1 MMKIKSLLIFT
12 LFISVLAF
20 AQTPIHH
27 FTFNNTYSNSN
38 STIQLG
44 QLNATFP
51 TSFVTGRNGG
61 QAVNIPN
68 AGGLKAI
75 INNLP
80 LGNNPRTVATW
91 IKFNQYN
98 ATGGSYIFSYGNAVN
113 GQAFGLTMNYNN
125 GLEQY
130 NWGAGYSVTITINEN
145 SNVFFNNGQW
155 YHLVTTYDGS
165 KIKIYMNGALIKTQN
180 LAINTSNTINNLFKI
195 GATPS
200 TSSWLTLNATIDDLQ
215 IFDVALTDAQVN
227 SLYSGTLATADLS
240 NIKNNISIYPNPAK
254 DVVFVK
260 SETLITKIELYD
272 FSGKKI
278 KESASKEMNI
288 SSLQRGNYLVKITD
302 KEGNTQTKSLIK
314 E

>member
-1 MMKIKSLLIFT
+1 MKTKLLSILFLLPFLMIK
-12 LFISVLAF
+12 
-20 AQTPIHH
+20 AQTPIHR
-27 FTFNNTYSNSN
+27 FTFDNTYSNSN
-38 STIQLG
+38 STIQLT

-68 AGGLKAI
+68 AGGLKTI
-75 INNLP
+75 ISNLP
-80 LGNNPRTVATW
+80 LGNSARTVATW

-98 ATGGSYIFSYGNAVN
+98 PTGGSYIFSYGNAVN

-130 NWGAGYSVTITINEN
+130 NWGAGYSVIVTINDN

-155 YHLVTTYDGS
+155 YHLVTSYDGT
-165 KIKIYMNGALIKTQN
+165 KVKIYMNGNLIKTQT
-180 LAINTSNTINNLFKI
+180 LAINTSNSVNNLFKI

-200 TSSWLTLNATIDDLQ
+200 TSSGGTLNAAIDDLQ

-227 SLYSGTLATADLS
+227 SLYSGTLATDDLS

-260 SETLITKIELYD
+260 SETPITKIELYD

-278 KESASKEMNI
+278 KESASKEINI

-302 KEGNTQTKSLIK
+302 KEGNTQTKNLIK

>member
-1 MMKIKSLLIFT
+1 MKTKLLSILFLLPFLMIK
-12 LFISVLAF
+12 
-20 AQTPIHH
+20 AQTPIHR
-27 FTFNNTYSNSN
+27 FTFDNTYSNSN
-38 STIQLG
+38 STIQLT
-44 QLNATFP
+44 QLNSTFP

-75 INNLP
+75 ISNLP
-80 LGNNPRTVATW
+80 LGNSARTVATW

-98 ATGGSYIFSYGNAVN
+98 PTGGSYIFSYGNAVN

-130 NWGAGYSVTITINEN
+130 NWGAGYSVIVTINDN

-155 YHLVTTYDGS
+155 YHLVTSYDGT
-165 KIKIYMNGALIKTQN
+165 KVKIYMNGNLIKTQT
-180 LAINTSNTINNLFKI
+180 LAINTSNSVNNLFKI

-200 TSSWLTLNATIDDLQ
+200 TSSGGTLNAAIDDLQ

-227 SLYSGTLATADLS
+227 SLYSGTLATSDLS
-240 NIKNNISIYPNPAK
+240 NIKNNISIYPNPTK
-254 DVVFVK
+254 DIVVVK
-260 SETLITKIELYD
+260 SETPITKIELYD

-278 KESASKEMNI
+278 KESASKEINI

-302 KEGNTQTKSLIK
+302 KEGNTQTKNLIK

>member
-1 MMKIKSLLIFT
+1 MKTKLLSILSLLPFLMIK
-12 LFISVLAF
+12 
-20 AQTPIHH
+20 AQTPIHR
-27 FTFNNTYSNSN
+27 FTFDNTYSNSN
-38 STIQLG
+38 STIQLT
-44 QLNATFP
+44 QLNSTFP

-75 INNLP
+75 ISNLP
-80 LGNNPRTVATW
+80 LGNSARTVATW

-98 ATGGSYIFSYGNAVN
+98 PTGGSYIFSYGNAVN

-130 NWGAGYSVTITINEN
+130 NWGAGYSVIVTINDN

-155 YHLVTTYDGS
+155 YHLVTSYDGT
-165 KIKIYMNGALIKTQN
+165 KVKIYMNGNLIKTQT
-180 LAINTSNTINNLFKI
+180 LAINTSNSVNNLFKI

-200 TSSWLTLNATIDDLQ
+200 TSSGGTLNAAIDDLQ

-227 SLYSGTLATADLS
+227 SLYSGTLATDDLS

-260 SETLITKIELYD
+260 SETAITKIELYD

-288 SSLQRGNYLVKITD
+288 SSLERGNYLVKITD

>member
-1 MMKIKSLLIFT
+1 MKTKLLSSLIFMFF
-12 LFISVLAF
+12 LMIK
-20 AQTPIHH
+20 AQNPIHH
-27 FTFNNTYSNSN
+27 FTFDNTYSNSN
-38 STIQLG
+38 STIQLT

-155 YHLVTTYDGS
+155 YHLVTTYDGT
-165 KIKIYMNGALIKTQN
+165 KIKIYMNGTLIKTQN

-200 TSSWLTLNATIDDLQ
+200 TSSWLTLNAAIDDLK
-215 IFDVALTDAQVN
+215 IFDVALTDAQVS
-227 SLYSGTLATADLS
+227 SLFNGTLATS
-240 NIKNNISIYPNPAK
+240 ESSKTENHISIYPNPAK

-260 SETLITKIELYD
+260 SEKQITKIELYD
-272 FSGKKI
+272 FSGKKL
-278 KESASKEMNI
+278 KESTSKEINI
-288 SSLQRGNYLVKITD
+288 SSLPRGNYLINITD
-302 KEGNTQTKSLIK
+302 KEGNTQTKNFVK

>member
-1 MMKIKSLLIFT
+1 MKTKLLSILSLLPFLMIK
-12 LFISVLAF
+12 
-20 AQTPIHH
+20 AQTPIHR
-27 FTFNNTYSNSN
+27 FTFDNTYSNSN
-38 STIQLG
+38 STIQLT
-44 QLNATFP
+44 QLNSTFP

-68 AGGLKAI
+68 AGGLKASI
-75 INNLP
+75 SNLP
-80 LGNNPRTVATW
+80 LGNSARTVATW

-98 ATGGSYIFSYGNAVN
+98 PTGGSYIFSYGNAVN

-130 NWGAGYSVTITINEN
+130 NWGAGYSVIVTINDN

-155 YHLVTTYDGS
+155 YHLVTSYDGT
-165 KIKIYMNGALIKTQN
+165 KVKIYMNGNLIKTQT
-180 LAINTSNTINNLFKI
+180 LAINTSNSVNNLFKI

-200 TSSWLTLNATIDDLQ
+200 TSSGGTLNAAIDDLQ

-227 SLYSGTLATADLS
+227 SLYSGTLATSDLS
-240 NIKNNISIYPNPAK
+240 NIKNNISIYPNPTK
-254 DVVFVK
+254 DFVVVK
-260 SETLITKIELYD
+260 SETPITKIELYD

-288 SSLQRGNYLVKITD
+288 FSLERGNYLVKIID

>member
-1 MMKIKSLLIFT
+1 MKTKLLSILSLLPFLMIK
-12 LFISVLAF
+12 
-20 AQTPIHH
+20 AQTPIHR
-27 FTFNNTYSNSN
+27 FTFDNIYSNSN
-38 STIQLG
+38 STIQLT
-44 QLNATFP
+44 QLNSTFP

-75 INNLP
+75 ISNLP
-80 LGNNPRTVATW
+80 LGNSARTVATW

-98 ATGGSYIFSYGNAVN
+98 PTGGSYIFSYGNAVN

-130 NWGAGYSVTITINEN
+130 NWGAGYSVIVTINDN

-155 YHLVTTYDGS
+155 YHLVTSYDGT
-165 KIKIYMNGALIKTQN
+165 KVKIYMNGNLIKTQT
-180 LAINTSNTINNLFKI
+180 LAINTSNSVNNLFKI

-200 TSSWLTLNATIDDLQ
+200 TSSGGTLNAAIDDLQ
-215 IFDVALTDAQVN
+215 IFDVALTDAKVN
-227 SLYSGTLATADLS
+227 SLYSGTLATDDLS

-260 SETLITKIELYD
+260 SETAITKIELYD

-288 SSLQRGNYLVKITD
+288 SSLERGNYLVKITD

>member
-1 MMKIKSLLIFT
+1 MKTKLLSSLIFMFF
-12 LFISVLAF
+12 LMIK
-20 AQTPIHH
+20 AQNPIHH
-27 FTFNNTYSNSN
+27 FTFDNTYSNSN

-80 LGNNPRTVATW
+80 LGNNARTVATW

-155 YHLVTTYDGS
+155 YHLVTTYDGT
-165 KIKIYMNGALIKTQN
+165 KIKIYMNGTLIKTQN

-200 TSSWLTLNATIDDLQ
+200 TSSWLTLNAAIDDLK
-215 IFDVALTDAQVN
+215 IFDVALTDAQVS
-227 SLYSGTLATADLS
+227 SLFNGTLATS
-240 NIKNNISIYPNPAK
+240 ESSKTEYHISIYPNPAK

-260 SETLITKIELYD
+260 SEKQITKIELYD
-272 FSGKKI
+272 FSGKKL
-278 KESASKEMNI
+278 KEYTSKEMNI
-288 SSLQRGNYLVKITD
+288 SSLKRGNYLIKIKD
-302 KEGNTQTKSLIK
+302 KEGNTQTKNLVK

>member
-1 MMKIKSLLIFT
+1 MKTKLLSILSLLPFLMIE
-12 LFISVLAF
+12 
-20 AQTPIHH
+20 AQTPIHR
-27 FTFNNTYSNSN
+27 FTFDNTYSNSN
-38 STIQLG
+38 STIQLT
-44 QLNATFP
+44 QLNSTFP

-68 AGGLKAI
+68 AGGLKASI
-75 INNLP
+75 SNLP
-80 LGNNPRTVATW
+80 LGNSARTVATW

-98 ATGGSYIFSYGNAVN
+98 PTGGSYIFSYGNAVN

-130 NWGAGYSVTITINEN
+130 NWGAGYSVIVTINDN

-155 YHLVTTYDGS
+155 YHLVTSYDGT
-165 KIKIYMNGALIKTQN
+165 KVKIYMNGNLIKTQT
-180 LAINTSNTINNLFKI
+180 LAINTSNSVNNLFKI

-200 TSSWLTLNATIDDLQ
+200 TSSGGTLNAAIDDLQ

-227 SLYSGTLATADLS
+227 SLYSGTLATSDLS
-240 NIKNNISIYPNPAK
+240 NIKNNISIYPNPTK
-254 DVVFVK
+254 DFVVVK
-260 SETLITKIELYD
+260 SETPITKIELYD

-288 SSLQRGNYLVKITD
+288 FSLERGNYLVKIID

>member
-1 MMKIKSLLIFT
+1 MIKTKLLSSLIFMFF
-12 LFISVLAF
+12 LMIK
-20 AQTPIHH
+20 AQNPIHH
-27 FTFNNTYSNSN
+27 FTFDNTYSNSN
-38 STIQLG
+38 STIQLT

-80 LGNNPRTVATW
+80 LGNNARTVATW

-200 TSSWLTLNATIDDLQ
+200 TSSWLTLNAAIDDLK
-215 IFDVALTDAQVN
+215 IFDVALTDVQVS
-227 SLYSGTLATADLS
+227 SLFNGTLATS
-240 NIKNNISIYPNPAK
+240 ESSKTENHIYIYPNPAK

-260 SETLITKIELYD
+260 SEKQITKIELYD
-272 FSGKKI
+272 YSGKKL
-278 KESASKEMNI
+278 KESTSKEMNI
-288 SSLQRGNYLVKITD
+288 SSLPRGNYLIKITD
-302 KEGNTQTKSLIK
+302 KEGNTQTKNLVK

>member
-1 MMKIKSLLIFT
+1 MKTKLLSILSLLPFLMIE
-12 LFISVLAF
+12 
-20 AQTPIHH
+20 AQTPIHR
-27 FTFNNTYSNSN
+27 FTFDNTYSNSN
-38 STIQLG
+38 STIQLT
-44 QLNATFP
+44 QLNSTFP

-75 INNLP
+75 ISNLP
-80 LGNNPRTVATW
+80 LGNSARTVATW

-98 ATGGSYIFSYGNAVN
+98 PTGGSYIFSYGNAVN

-130 NWGAGYSVTITINEN
+130 NWGAGYSVIVTINDN

-155 YHLVTTYDGS
+155 YHLVTSYDGT
-165 KIKIYMNGALIKTQN
+165 KVKIYMNGNLIKTQT
-180 LAINTSNTINNLFKI
+180 LAINTSNSVNNLFKI

-200 TSSWLTLNATIDDLQ
+200 TSSGGTLNAAIDDLQ

-227 SLYSGTLATADLS
+227 SLYSGTLATDDLS

-260 SETLITKIELYD
+260 SETPITKIELYD

-288 SSLQRGNYLVKITD
+288 SSLERGNYLVKITD

>member
-1 MMKIKSLLIFT
+1 MKTKLLSILSLLPFLMIE
-12 LFISVLAF
+12 
-20 AQTPIHH
+20 AQTPIHR
-27 FTFNNTYSNSN
+27 FTFDNTYSNSN
-38 STIQLG
+38 STIQLT
-44 QLNATFP
+44 QLNSTFP

-75 INNLP
+75 ISNLP
-80 LGNNPRTVATW
+80 LGNSARTVATW

-98 ATGGSYIFSYGNAVN
+98 PTGGSYIFSYGNAVN

-130 NWGAGYSVTITINEN
+130 NWGAGYSVIVTINDN

-155 YHLVTTYDGS
+155 YHLVTSYDGT
-165 KIKIYMNGALIKTQN
+165 KVKIYMNGNLIKTQT
-180 LAINTSNTINNLFKI
+180 LAINTSNSVNNLFKI

-200 TSSWLTLNATIDDLQ
+200 TSSGGTLNAAIDDLQ

-227 SLYSGTLATADLS
+227 SLYSGTLATSDLS
-240 NIKNNISIYPNPAK
+240 NIKNNISIYPNPTK
-254 DVVFVK
+254 DIVVVK
-260 SETLITKIELYD
+260 SETPITKIELYD

-288 SSLQRGNYLVKITD
+288 FSLERGNYLVKITD
-302 KEGNTQTKSLIK
+302 KEGNTQTKNLIK

>member
-1 MMKIKSLLIFT
+1 MKTKLLSILSLLPFLMIE
-12 LFISVLAF
+12 
-20 AQTPIHH
+20 AQTPIHR
-27 FTFNNTYSNSN
+27 FTFDNTYSNSN
-38 STIQLG
+38 STIQLT
-44 QLNATFP
+44 QLNSTFP

-75 INNLP
+75 ISNLP
-80 LGNNPRTVATW
+80 LGNSARTVATW

-98 ATGGSYIFSYGNAVN
+98 PTGGSYIFSYGNAVN

-130 NWGAGYSVTITINEN
+130 NWGAGYSVIVTINDN

-155 YHLVTTYDGS
+155 YHLVTSYDGT
-165 KIKIYMNGALIKTQN
+165 KVKIYMNGNLIKTQT
-180 LAINTSNTINNLFKI
+180 LAINTSNSVNNLFKI

-200 TSSWLTLNATIDDLQ
+200 TSSGGTLNAAIDDLQ

-227 SLYSGTLATADLS
+227 SLYSGTLATDDLS

-260 SETLITKIELYD
+260 SETAITKIELYD

-288 SSLQRGNYLVKITD
+288 SSLERGNYLVKITD

>member
-1 MMKIKSLLIFT
+1 MKTKLLSILSLLPFLMIK
-12 LFISVLAF
+12 
-20 AQTPIHH
+20 AQTPIHR
-27 FTFNNTYSNSN
+27 FTFDNTYSNSN
-38 STIQLG
+38 STIQLT
-44 QLNATFP
+44 QLNSTFP

-75 INNLP
+75 ISNLP
-80 LGNNPRTVATW
+80 LGNSARTVATW

-98 ATGGSYIFSYGNAVN
+98 PTGGSYIFSYGNAVN

-130 NWGAGYSVTITINEN
+130 NWGAGYSVIVTINDN

-155 YHLVTTYDGS
+155 YHLVTSYDGT
-165 KIKIYMNGALIKTQN
+165 KVKIYMNGNLIKTQT
-180 LAINTSNTINNLFKI
+180 LAINTSNSVNNLFKI

-200 TSSWLTLNATIDDLQ
+200 TSSGGTLNAAIDDLQ

-227 SLYSGTLATADLS
+227 SLYSGTLATDDLS

-260 SETLITKIELYD
+260 SETPITKIELYD

-288 SSLQRGNYLVKITD
+288 SSLERGNYLVKITD

>member
-1 MMKIKSLLIFT
+1 MKTKLLSILSLLPFLMIK
-12 LFISVLAF
+12 
-20 AQTPIHH
+20 AQTPIHR
-27 FTFNNTYSNSN
+27 FTFDNTYSNSN
-38 STIQLG
+38 STIQLT
-44 QLNATFP
+44 QLNSTFP

-75 INNLP
+75 ISNLP
-80 LGNNPRTVATW
+80 LGNSARTVATW

-98 ATGGSYIFSYGNAVN
+98 PTGGSYIFSYGNAVN

-130 NWGAGYSVTITINEN
+130 NWGAGYSVIVTINDN

-155 YHLVTTYDGS
+155 YHLVTSYDGT
-165 KIKIYMNGALIKTQN
+165 KVKIYMNGNLIKTQT
-180 LAINTSNTINNLFKI
+180 LAINTSNSVNNLFKI

-200 TSSWLTLNATIDDLQ
+200 TSSGGTLNAAIDDLQ
-215 IFDVALTDAQVN
+215 IFNVALTDAQVN
-227 SLYSGTLATADLS
+227 SLYSGTLAASDLS
-240 NIKNNISIYPNPAK
+240 NIKNNISIYPNPTK
-254 DVVFVK
+254 DFVVVK
-260 SETLITKIELYD
+260 SETPITKIELYD

-288 SSLQRGNYLVKITD
+288 SSLERGNYLLKIMNKD
-302 KEGNTQTKSLIK
+302 GDIQMKNLIK

>member
-1 MMKIKSLLIFT
+1 MKTKLLSILFLLPFLMIK
-12 LFISVLAF
+12 
-20 AQTPIHH
+20 AQTPIHR
-27 FTFNNTYSNSN
+27 FTFDNTYSNSN
-38 STIQLG
+38 STIQLT
-44 QLNATFP
+44 QLNSTFP

-75 INNLP
+75 ISNLP
-80 LGNNPRTVATW
+80 LGNSARTVATW

-98 ATGGSYIFSYGNAVN
+98 PTGGSYIFSYGNAVN

-130 NWGAGYSVTITINEN
+130 NWGAGYSVIVTINDN

-155 YHLVTTYDGS
+155 YHLVTSYDGT
-165 KIKIYMNGALIKTQN
+165 KVKIYMNGNLIKTQT
-180 LAINTSNTINNLFKI
+180 LAINTSNSVNNLFKI

-200 TSSWLTLNATIDDLQ
+200 TSSGGTLNAAIDDLQ

-227 SLYSGTLATADLS
+227 SLYSGTLATDDLS

-260 SETLITKIELYD
+260 SETAITKIELYD

-288 SSLQRGNYLVKITD
+288 SSLERGNYLIKITD

>member
-1 MMKIKSLLIFT
+1 MKTKLLSILSLLPFLMIE
-12 LFISVLAF
+12 
-20 AQTPIHH
+20 AQTPIHR
-27 FTFNNTYSNSN
+27 FTFDNTYSNSN
-38 STIQLG
+38 STIQLT
-44 QLNATFP
+44 QLNSTFP

-75 INNLP
+75 ISNLP
-80 LGNNPRTVATW
+80 LGNSARTVATW

-98 ATGGSYIFSYGNAVN
+98 PTGGSYIFSYGNAVN

-130 NWGAGYSVTITINEN
+130 NWGAGYSVIVTINDN

-155 YHLVTTYDGS
+155 YHLVTSYDGT
-165 KIKIYMNGALIKTQN
+165 KVKIYMNGNLIKTQT
-180 LAINTSNTINNLFKI
+180 LAINTSNSVNNLFKI

-200 TSSWLTLNATIDDLQ
+200 TSSGGTLNAAIDDLQ

-227 SLYSGTLATADLS
+227 SLYSGTLATSDLS
-240 NIKNNISIYPNPAK
+240 NIKNNISIYPNPTK
-254 DVVFVK
+254 DIVVVK
-260 SETLITKIELYD
+260 SETPITKIELYD

-288 SSLQRGNYLVKITD
+288 SSLERGNYLVKITD
-302 KEGNTQTKSLIK
+302 KEGNTQTKNLIK

>member
-1 MMKIKSLLIFT
+1 MKIKLLSSLIFMFF
-12 LFISVLAF
+12 LMIK
-20 AQTPIHH
+20 AQNPIQH
-27 FTFNNTYSNSN
+27 FTFDNTYSNSN

-155 YHLVTTYDGS
+155 YNLVTTYDGS

-200 TSSWLTLNATIDDLQ
+200 TSSWLTLNAAIDDLK

-227 SLYSGTLATADLS
+227 SLFNGTLATS
-240 NIKNNISIYPNPAK
+240 ESSKMKNQISIYPNPAK
-254 DVVFVK
+254 DVFFVK
-260 SETLITKIELYD
+260 SETPIANIELYD
-272 FSGKKI
+272 FLGKKL
-278 KESASKEMNI
+278 KESTSNEMNI
-288 SSLQRGNYLVKITD
+288 SSLPRGNYLVKITD

>member
-1 MMKIKSLLIFT
+1 MKTKLLSILSLLPFLMIE
-12 LFISVLAF
+12 
-20 AQTPIHH
+20 AQTPIHR
-27 FTFNNTYSNSN
+27 FTFDNTYSNSN
-38 STIQLG
+38 STIQLT
-44 QLNATFP
+44 QLNSTFP

-75 INNLP
+75 ISNLP
-80 LGNNPRTVATW
+80 LGNSARTVATW

-98 ATGGSYIFSYGNAVN
+98 PTGGSYIFSYGNAVN

-130 NWGAGYSVTITINEN
+130 NWGAGYSVIVTINDN

-155 YHLVTTYDGS
+155 YHLVTSYDGT
-165 KIKIYMNGALIKTQN
+165 KVKIYMNGNLIKTQT
-180 LAINTSNTINNLFKI
+180 LAINTSNSVNNLFKI

-200 TSSWLTLNATIDDLQ
+200 TSSGGTLNAAIDDLQ

-227 SLYSGTLATADLS
+227 SLYSGTLATSDLS
-240 NIKNNISIYPNPAK
+240 NIKNNISIYPNPTK
-254 DVVFVK
+254 DFVVVK
-260 SETLITKIELYD
+260 SETPITKIELYD

-288 SSLQRGNYLVKITD
+288 SSLERGNYLVKITD
-302 KEGNTQTKSLIK
+302 KEGNTQTKNLIK

>member
-1 MMKIKSLLIFT
+1 MIKTKLLSALIFMFF
-12 LFISVLAF
+12 LMIK
-20 AQTPIHH
+20 AQNPIHH
-27 FTFNNTYSNSN
+27 FTFDNTYSNSN
-38 STIQLG
+38 STIQLT

-80 LGNNPRTVATW
+80 LGNNARTVATW

-200 TSSWLTLNATIDDLQ
+200 TSSWLTLNAAIDDLK
-215 IFDVALTDAQVN
+215 IFDVALTDVQVS
-227 SLYSGTLATADLS
+227 SLFNGTLATS
-240 NIKNNISIYPNPAK
+240 ESSKTENHIYIYPNPAK

-260 SETLITKIELYD
+260 SEKQITKIELYD
-272 FSGKKI
+272 YSGKKL
-278 KESASKEMNI
+278 KESTSKEMNI
-288 SSLQRGNYLVKITD
+288 SSLPRGNYLIKITD
-302 KEGNTQTKSLIK
+302 KEGNTQTKNLVK

>member
-1 MMKIKSLLIFT
+1 MKTKLLSSLIFMFF
-12 LFISVLAF
+12 LMIK
-20 AQTPIHH
+20 AQNPIQH
-27 FTFNNTYSNSN
+27 FTFDNIYSNSN
-38 STIQLG
+38 STIQLT

-155 YHLVTTYDGS
+155 YHLVTTYDGT
-165 KIKIYMNGALIKTQN
+165 KIKIYMNGTLIKTQN

-200 TSSWLTLNATIDDLQ
+200 TSSWLTLNAAIDDLK
-215 IFDVALTDAQVN
+215 IFDVALTDVQVS
-227 SLYSGTLATADLS
+227 SLFNGTLATS
-240 NIKNNISIYPNPAK
+240 ESSKTENHISIYPNPAK

-260 SETLITKIELYD
+260 SEKQITKIELYD
-272 FSGKKI
+272 YSGKKL
-278 KESASKEMNI
+278 KESTPKEINI
-288 SSLQRGNYLVKITD
+288 SSLPRGNYFIKITD
-302 KEGNTQTKSLIK
+302 KEGNTQTKNLIK

>member
-1 MMKIKSLLIFT
+1 MKTKLLSILFLLPFLMIK
-12 LFISVLAF
+12 
-20 AQTPIHH
+20 AQTPIHR
-27 FTFNNTYSNSN
+27 FTFDNTYSNSN
-38 STIQLG
+38 STIQLT
-44 QLNATFP
+44 QLNSTFP

-75 INNLP
+75 ISNLP
-80 LGNNPRTVATW
+80 LGNSARTVATW

-98 ATGGSYIFSYGNAVN
+98 PTGGSYIFSYGNAVN

-130 NWGAGYSVTITINEN
+130 NWGAGYSVIVTINDN

-155 YHLVTTYDGS
+155 YHLVTSYDGT
-165 KIKIYMNGALIKTQN
+165 KVKIYMNGNLIKTQT
-180 LAINTSNTINNLFKI
+180 LAINTSNSVNNLFKI

-200 TSSWLTLNATIDDLQ
+200 TSSGGTLNAAIDDLQ

-227 SLYSGTLATADLS
+227 SLYSGTLATSDLS
-240 NIKNNISIYPNPAK
+240 NIKNNISIYPNPTK
-254 DVVFVK
+254 DIVVVK
-260 SETLITKIELYD
+260 SETPITKIELYD

-288 SSLQRGNYLVKITD
+288 SSLERGNYLVKITD
-302 KEGNTQTKSLIK
+302 KEGNTQTKNLIK

>member
-1 MMKIKSLLIFT
+1 MKTKLLSILSLLPFLMIK
-12 LFISVLAF
+12 
-20 AQTPIHH
+20 AQTPIHR
-27 FTFNNTYSNSN
+27 FTFDNTYSNSN
-38 STIQLG
+38 STIQLT
-44 QLNATFP
+44 QLNSTFP

-75 INNLP
+75 ISNLP
-80 LGNNPRTVATW
+80 LGNSARTVATW

-98 ATGGSYIFSYGNAVN
+98 PTGGSYIFSYGNAVN

-130 NWGAGYSVTITINEN
+130 NWGAGYSVIVTINDN

-155 YHLVTTYDGS
+155 YHLVTSYDGT
-165 KIKIYMNGALIKTQN
+165 KVKIYMNGNLIKTQT
-180 LAINTSNTINNLFKI
+180 LAINTSNSVNNLFKI

-200 TSSWLTLNATIDDLQ
+200 TSSGGTLNAAIDDLQ
-215 IFDVALTDAQVN
+215 IFDVALTGAQVN
-227 SLYSGTLATADLS
+227 SLYSGTLATDDLS

-260 SETLITKIELYD
+260 SETAITKIELYD

-288 SSLQRGNYLVKITD
+288 SSLERGNYLVKITD

>member
-1 MMKIKSLLIFT
+1 MKTKLLSILFLLPFLMIK
-12 LFISVLAF
+12 
-20 AQTPIHH
+20 AQTPIHR
-27 FTFNNTYSNSN
+27 FTFDNTYSNSN
-38 STIQLG
+38 STIQLT

-68 AGGLKAI
+68 AGGLKTI
-75 INNLP
+75 ISNLP
-80 LGNNPRTVATW
+80 LGNSARTVATW

-98 ATGGSYIFSYGNAVN
+98 PTGGSYIFSYGNAVN

-130 NWGAGYSVTITINEN
+130 NWGAGYSVIVTINDN

-155 YHLVTTYDGS
+155 YHLVTSYDGT
-165 KIKIYMNGALIKTQN
+165 KVKIYMNGNLIKTQT
-180 LAINTSNTINNLFKI
+180 LAINTSNSVNNLFKI

-200 TSSWLTLNATIDDLQ
+200 TSSGGTLNAAIDDLQ

-227 SLYSGTLATADLS
+227 SLYSGTLATDDLS
-240 NIKNNISIYPNPAK
+240 NIKNNISIYPNPTK
-254 DVVFVK
+254 DIVVVK
-260 SETLITKIELYD
+260 SETPITKIELYD

-288 SSLQRGNYLVKITD
+288 SSLERGNYLVKITD
-302 KEGNTQTKSLIK
+302 KEGNTQTKNLIK